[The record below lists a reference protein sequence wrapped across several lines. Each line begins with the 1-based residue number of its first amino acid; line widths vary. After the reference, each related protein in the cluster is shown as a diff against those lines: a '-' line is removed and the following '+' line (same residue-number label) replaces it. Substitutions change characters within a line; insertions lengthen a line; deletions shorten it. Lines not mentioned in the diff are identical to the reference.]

1 MECICKVIIKSEYGH
16 VHWYRAKT
24 ANSCTLFQKCW
35 LNQGMA
41 EWPQLSVLTKTM
53 FYITICG
60 LGVMALVEVIDQLLP
75 TVGMKSASQAG
86 SVIEIW
92 HLLSKKV
99 AECTILYSITSV
111 IIRKFVLINHQ
122 TANKSFPRLVIM
134 YDKLHLPC
142 YPFHALD

>member
-16 VHWYRAKT
+16 IAKT
-24 ANSCTLFQKCW
+24 AYSYAPLKKCW
-35 LNQGMA
+35 LNQGME

-60 LGVMALVEVIDQLLP
+60 LGVMARVEVIDQLLP
-75 TVGMKSASQAG
+75 AYGMKSASQAVSG
-86 SVIEIW
+86 TTEIW